1 MERRVL
7 KYELSVGKVSFI
19 GAGPGDPRLLTLRGA
34 ELLGRADVVVFDED
48 VHEAALDLAPEG
60 TPRVRIPRGAQ
71 PQSNVADLAARARA
85 GAHVV
90 RLFYGDPFAFR
101 GGAIEL
107 AGVRQAHVEVEVVA
121 GVIAPTAAA
130 AYSGLALSRYEDI
143 TPSVAL
149 AVVNEAEELHDWRKL
164 SLATDTLA
172 LLTDAEQI
180 LEITHTLTYY
190 GRKPE
195 TPAALVRNVSLPS
208 QKVVL
213 DTLVGIR
220 KHIAEF
226 EPAPDDKSMVLL
238 VVGDSIAGRDA
249 LRWFDT
255 RPLSGKRILVTRAAE
270 QGRKLAAMIRERGA
284 EPVVVPLIEIHPP
297 QDPAPAMRAAKELAS
312 YAWVCFT
319 SENGVK
325 KFFDVLATSNLDAR
339 AFATTRIAAI
349 GPGTAAALAEH
360 GLRADIV
367 AKESRGE
374 GLSKALLDAAA
385 SSPRGRVLLPRA
397 KEAREV
403 LPETLRAAGFEVDV
417 VVVYETSTARGDATQ
432 KLRTMLESRSLDAI
446 TFTSASTVH
455 ALCDVLG
462 GDWASVVAKS
472 GAIVASIGPVTTEA
486 CAAREIEVDATASTY
501 TLEGLVAALE
511 GAFART
517 ATTPTR

>member
-1 MERRVL
+1 MHGG
-7 KYELSVGKVSFI
+7 VGKVSFI

-34 ELLGRADVVVFDED
+34 ELLARADVVVFDED
-48 VHEAALDLAPEG
+48 VHEAALDLAPE
-60 TPRVRIPRGAQ
+60 TAKRVRVPRGAE
-71 PQSNVADLAARARA
+71 PASNVPDLVTRARS

-130 AYSGLALSRYEDI
+130 AYSGLALSRYEDV

-172 LLTDAEQI
+172 LLTDAEQL

-226 EPAPDDKSMVLL
+226 EPGQSQFGDDKSMVLL
-238 VVGDSIAGRDA
+238 VVGDSIAGREA

-255 RPLSGKRILVTRAAE
+255 RPLSGKRILVTRAAA
-270 QGRKLAAMIRERGA
+270 QGRTLGGMLRERGA
-284 EPVVVPLIEIHPP
+284 EPVHVPLIEIRPP
-297 QDPAPAMRAAKELAS
+297 EDRVAAERAARELAS

-319 SENGVK
+319 SENGVAHLWSFLK
-325 KFFDVLATSNLDAR
+325 AANLDAR
-339 AFATTRIAAI
+339 AFGTARIAAV
-349 GPGTAAALAEH
+349 GPGTAAALEEH
-360 GLRADIV
+360 GLRADVV
-367 AKESRGE
+367 AKDSRGE
-374 GLSKALLDAAA
+374 GVAKAILDA
-385 SSPRGRVLLPRA
+385 STERGRVLVPRA
-397 KEAREV
+397 KEARDVVET
-403 LPETLRAAGFEVDV
+403 TLRAAGFEVDV
-417 VVVYETSTARGDATQ
+417 VAVYETHPAPREKTER
-432 KLRTMLESRSLDAI
+432 LRTMLESRTLEAI

-455 ALCDVLG
+455 ALCDAIG
-462 GDWASVVAKS
+462 PDAPAVVAKS
-472 GAIVASIGPVTTEA
+472 GARVVTIGPVTSEA
-486 CAAREIEVDATASTY
+486 AAAREIKVDATASVFS
-501 TLEGLVAALE
+501 LEGLVAALE
-511 GAFART
+511 GAF
-517 ATTPTR
+517 TRA